1 MKNQVTGA
9 SSGALVAPIMKNDM
23 GSDSNSKGNLA
34 SRDTVAEA
42 LSPQTMFSWIL
53 GEIQWI
59 VRVIVSSADRFYWDN
74 GFSKAAALAY
84 SSLLSMVPLTA
95 LCFAILG
102 AFGAG
107 TEHAEVQ
114 RFLFQQF
121 VPSGSVV
128 QDLLPKIQDFSETIR
143 SLNVVVIAALV
154 LTSLLLLSSIEYA
167 LNQVWQV
174 YEARSLTDRTAIF
187 CAIIVLVP
195 FFAVSGYYT
204 STKVAPLVASFGP
217 LSALYQDT
225 LPLLIDFLAFVA
237 LYYLV
242 PKAPVKI
249 GPAAFGAF
257 CAAACF
263 GTAKFWFATYIVQ
276 FSTYNAVYGSIA
288 IVPVFLFWLYVSW
301 TIVLFGAELSY
312 QAQNLPRF
320 GRLWSRSL
328 MTVGDAAMLLAV
340 QALVLVVRAFNGGK
354 KIPNE
359 IELAEN
365 LGCSSVVLKPS
376 LDALEQ
382 AGIVMRGDGRDMPLL
397 LMRSPES
404 ITISEIQLAVF
415 KKRNSMI
422 LGTEIGR
429 LYECYSAVKDP
440 QKVSIADLCRE
451 EPQQ

>member
-1 MKNQVTGA
+1 MKNQSIGA
-9 SSGALVAPIMKNDM
+9 SGGALVAPVMKNDM
-23 GSDSNSKGNLA
+23 GSENDSKGSPVSL
-34 SRDTVAEA
+34 DTVTEA
-42 LSPQTMFSWIL
+42 LSPNSMFSWMS
-53 GEIQWI
+53 GEIKW
-59 VRVIVSSADRFYWDN
+59 VFRVIISSADRFYWDN

-102 AFGAG
+102 AFGSG

-128 QDLLPKIQDFSETIR
+128 EDLLPKIQDFSETIR

-154 LTSLLLLSSIEYA
+154 ITCLLLLSSIEYA

-204 STKVAPLVASFGP
+204 STKVAPLMASYGP

-242 PKAPVKI
+242 PKAPVRI
-249 GPAAFGAF
+249 CPAAFGAF

-288 IVPVFLFWLYVSW
+288 IIPVFLFWLYVSW

-320 GRLWSRSL
+320 GKLWSRSL

-340 QALVLVVRAFNGGK
+340 QALVLVVRAFNAGK

-359 IELAEN
+359 IELAE
-365 LGCSSVVLKPS
+365 S

-404 ITISEIQLAVF
+404 INISEIQGAVF

-422 LGTEIGR
+422 LGKEIGR

-440 QKVSIADLCRE
+440 LKVSIADLCRE
-451 EPQQ
+451 DPAQ

>member
-1 MKNQVTGA
+1 MGNQATRA
-9 SSGALVAPIMKNDM
+9 SSGALAVTRVKDNTVGDT
-23 GSDSNSKGNLA
+23 NLKGNST
-34 SRDTVAEA
+34 SRDSVVDA
-42 LSPQTMFSWIL
+42 LSPQTFISWLL
-53 GEIQWI
+53 GEGKWL
-59 VRVIVSSADRFYWDN
+59 VRVIVSSGDRFYWDN

-195 FFAVSGYYT
+195 LFAVSGYYT

-257 CAAACF
+257 CAAAFF

-276 FSTYNAVYGSIA
+276 FSNYNAVYGSIA

-328 MTVGDAAMLLAV
+328 MTVGDAAMLLSI
-340 QALVLVVRAFNGGK
+340 QALIMVVRAFNGGK

-359 IELAEN
+359 IELAER

-404 ITISEIQLAVF
+404 ITVAEVQLAVF
-415 KKRNSMI
+415 KKRSSMI
-422 LGTEIGR
+422 LGVEIRR
-429 LYECYSAVKDP
+429 LYECYSASKDP

-451 EPQQ
+451 EPQP